1 MAGDGKDNN
10 DGGTFARVAPY
21 IAPGIGIIGGI
32 AATAAGAPMV
42 GVPLLTAGA
51 AGAGAQAVKDFGGG
65 QEGPQKPQEGPSRY
79 SPGVRVPPQDERAMR
94 AAVDKVREARR
105 ILVEGGNPLSEGAR
119 QQAINILGAVVDEAD
134 RVPQGNQR

>member
-1 MAGDGKDNN
+1 MAGDGKDNK
-10 DGGTFARVAPY
+10 DEGTFQRVAPY

-65 QEGPQKPQEGPSRY
+65 AKDDPHQPPSLRAMDD
-79 SPGVRVPPQDERAMR
+79 SIATVWKARRALENNDTERAKALLDEVLNAPTVKEALKR
-94 AAVDKVREARR
+94 AGK
-105 ILVEGGNPLSEGAR
+105 EG
-119 QQAINILGAVVDEAD
+119 
-134 RVPQGNQR
+134 